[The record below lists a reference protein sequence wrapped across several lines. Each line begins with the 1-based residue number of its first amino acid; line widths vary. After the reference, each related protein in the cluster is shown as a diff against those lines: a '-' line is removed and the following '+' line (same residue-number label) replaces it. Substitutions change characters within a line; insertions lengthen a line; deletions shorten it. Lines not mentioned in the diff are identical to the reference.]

1 MTKINRKGKANKQ
14 NQYNIYLK
22 TSKDELEEVRRKCEN
37 IGAFSLQLTEKQQRF
52 YSLSLKTGVIEV
64 GSTSELS
71 QGYLKDTVDDSIKAA
86 ASAFNN
92 GVVLGCNVTLISIID
107 GMIKKYETNDAT
119 HSKLNILKS
128 LLLKILKDGYIQ
140 VYRTVLENV
149 ISDDSLIEYADLD
162 TARYLFIDKLYKI
175 YEMSGISKYA
185 IENNIS
191 AEFFRENLPMD
202 YFTSKKTVVDIIID
216 LSINS
221 GNVFDVSIAQFNQ
234 DVINST
240 ETDKEILK
248 ATIDLLSLLITGNQL
263 VLC

>member
-1 MTKINRKGKANKQ
+1 
-14 NQYNIYLK
+14 
-22 TSKDELEEVRRKCEN
+22 
-37 IGAFSLQLTEKQQRF
+37 
-52 YSLSLKTGVIEV
+52 
-64 GSTSELS
+64 
-71 QGYLKDTVDDSIKAA
+71 
-86 ASAFNN
+86 
-92 GVVLGCNVTLISIID
+92 
-107 GMIKKYETNDAT
+107 
-119 HSKLNILKS
+119 
-128 LLLKILKDGYIQ
+128 
-140 VYRTVLENV
+140 
-149 ISDDSLIEYADLD
+149 
-162 TARYLFIDKLYKI
+162 
-175 YEMSGISKYA
+175 MSGISKYA